1 MWPKSPTL
9 GGFERSLAL
18 TPAPVKALTH
28 HGIGHS
34 KEAPA
39 VCRAMK
45 KRGSRG
51 ARSLRAGPLL
61 GLLWLSVLSEP
72 AWAIWPFTD
81 PEPQGTVATRTA
93 ELLSGMIQIPTV
105 NPPGNEAALAR
116 WLLARLRAGGIET
129 KVIPIPSRTEN
140 GPSSRAALWARVRGT
155 GQKRPL
161 VLLSHL
167 DVVAADATQW
177 ESDPFSGEIREGFVY
192 GRGALD
198 AKGVTAVQVMALLEL
213 ARKKATLDRDIILLA
228 TPDEEA
234 GGIKGAGYL
243 VRNQIE
249 LLDDAEFLLTEGGSI
264 KPAQAGLS
272 EASSSPA
279 IWGVTIT
286 EKSPCWVEVL
296 TRGQAGHGSS
306 PRDGAAVPRLVSALD
321 RIRRVESRIR
331 VLAEVEAMFLALA
344 ATAPAEDRA
353 GFISLSQALTEDSAF
368 TRRFMAQPGY
378 NALVRNTLSITVLEG
393 SSQTNVVP
401 SVARA
406 ELDIRLLPG
415 ERCED
420 FVAALDEVI
429 ADPRVETRI
438 LLSFSSV
445 SSPVDTALYDAIETV
460 ALRHDSAALVVPRMI
475 GGFTDAHYFREQ
487 GIVSYGFTPRWL
499 TPHDS
504 SGIHG
509 VNERISVNNL
519 GMGVETLVEII
530 EALASSNPSRA
541 TGSP

>member
-1 MWPKSPTL
+1 M
-9 GGFERSLAL
+9 
-18 TPAPVKALTH
+18 
-28 HGIGHS
+28 
-34 KEAPA
+34 
-39 VCRAMK
+39 
-45 KRGSRG
+45 
-51 ARSLRAGPLL
+51 
-61 GLLWLSVLSEP
+61 
-72 AWAIWPFTD
+72 
-81 PEPQGTVATRTA
+81 
-93 ELLSGMIQIPTV
+93 
-105 NPPGNEAALAR
+105 AR
-116 WLLARLRAGGIET
+116 WLLARLRAEGIES
-129 KVIPIPSRTEN
+129 KIIPIPSRQQNE
-140 GPSSRAALWARVRGT
+140 PSSRAALWARIRGT

-177 ESDPFSGEIREGFVY
+177 ESDPFSGDIREGFVY

-198 AKGVTAVQVMALLEL
+198 AKGVTAVQVVALLEL

-228 TPDEEA
+228 TPDEES
-234 GGIKGAGYL
+234 GGIEGAGYL

-249 LLDDAEFLLTEGGSI
+249 LLDNAEFLLTEGGSI
-264 KPAQAGLS
+264 KPAQAGLT
-272 EASSSPA
+272 EESSSPA

-286 EKSPCWVEVL
+286 EKSPCWGGGPHAGAGR
-296 TRGQAGHGSS
+296 TRF
-306 PRDGAAVPRLVSALD
+306 PLPEPVRPYPRLVAALD
-321 RIRRVESRIR
+321 RVRRVESRIR
-331 VLAEVEAMFLALA
+331 VLSEVEAMFLALA
-344 ATAPAEDRA
+344 ATAPPEDRA

-378 NALVRNTLSITVLEG
+378 NALVRNTLSVTVLEG

-420 FVAALDEVI
+420 FVTALDEVI

-438 LLSFSSV
+438 LLSFSSL
-445 SSPVDTALYDAIETV
+445 SSPADTALYDAIETV

-499 TPHDS
+499 MPNES

-509 VNERISVNNL
+509 VNERISVDNL

-530 EALASSNPSRA
+530 EALASPNASGA